1 MKMEFDGDEG
11 VITLEYRE
19 MVILQTGKWIESCG
33 VRIVMKDEARE
44 QLRKKLGTSQ
54 KVTGDEQ

>member
-19 MVILQTGKWIESCG
+19 MAILQTGKWIESCG
-33 VRIVMKDEARE
+33 VRIVMTDEARE
-44 QLRKKLGTSQ
+44 QLREKLGTSQ
-54 KVTGDEQ
+54 IGDTR